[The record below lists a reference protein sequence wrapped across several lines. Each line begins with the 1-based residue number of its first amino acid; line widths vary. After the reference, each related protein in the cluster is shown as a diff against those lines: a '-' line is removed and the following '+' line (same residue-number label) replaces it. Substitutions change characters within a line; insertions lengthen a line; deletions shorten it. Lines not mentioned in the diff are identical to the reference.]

1 MAGSETMTKKNNFD
15 LLEISGNPFE
25 KGKEYGELK
34 KDSIEILVKYVYKT
48 FLEDKTSKDK
58 VLEYIKK
65 HIPYIKEYSN
75 DIYDELRGIAKGSN
89 KLLEEIVMIHM
100 QEETSG
106 FTSHNCTT
114 FASTGKATV
123 NGETFIGQTWDI
135 SKNLCENAGAF
146 LLKDKANKGPEIL
159 AYTYAG
165 MLAGAGMNSKGI
177 SLVWNSVPRLKIKVG
192 VPTYIIIA
200 EILRQD
206 KIGDALAAIFR
217 AKRSGCFNFLIAD
230 TSEIYNIEVT
240 PDDVHISYSDTFL
253 THANHFLSDKF
264 KNMQD
269 IAKVASKYSASTI
282 IRQNR
287 MNRLLKE
294 KYGNIDLENCK
305 NFMYDHVNYP
315 ESICRHPDPKK
326 DKEKQIITCSS
337 FVMVP
342 FRKEMWISNGPACE
356 NGFQK
361 YNI

>member
-1 MAGSETMTKKNNFD
+1 MAGCEIMTKKNNFD
-15 LLEISGNPFE
+15 LLEISGNQFDR
-25 KGKEYGELK
+25 GKEYGKLK
-34 KDSIEILVKYVYKT
+34 KDSIEILIKYVYKT
-48 FLEDKTSKDK
+48 FLKDQNSKD
-58 VLEYIKK
+58 
-65 HIPYIKEYSN
+65 
-75 DIYDELRGIAKGSN
+75 IYEELRGIAKGSN

-114 FASTGKATV
+114 FASTGKATI

-146 LLKDKANKGPEIL
+146 LLKEKVDKGPAIL

-177 SLVWNSVPRLKIKVG
+177 SLVWNSVPRLKINVG

-206 KIGDALAAIFR
+206 KIGDALAAIFS
-217 AKRSGCFNFLIAD
+217 AKRAGCFNFLIAD

-253 THANHFLSDKF
+253 THTNHFLSDKF

-269 IAKVASKYSASTI
+269 IA
-282 IRQNR
+282 
-287 MNRLLKE
+287 
-294 KYGNIDLENCK
+294 
-305 NFMYDHVNYP
+305 
-315 ESICRHPDPKK
+315 
-326 DKEKQIITCSS
+326 
-337 FVMVP
+337 
-342 FRKEMWISNGPACE
+342 
-356 NGFQK
+356 
-361 YNI
+361 